1 MIDLVRFL
9 LKPFDTNFKS
19 NIFVANGE
27 EQTSND
33 DWAVVV
39 AQLEDQPLPMPEV
52 SSWNRV
58 IGILLYRTFVYCI
71 QKTKNEKQAGTG
83 PFFKKVLIICIKRI
97 VIFRFSGI
105 PGGERRPRVEGSVQ
119 KVPQKH
125 QRALNSAKRNPIFVP
140 ERPLLKRQIKP

>member
-58 IGILLYRTFVYCI
+58 IGILLYRTFVYCKLYPKDEKR
-71 QKTKNEKQAGTG
+71 KTGRQW
-83 PFFKKVLIICIKRI
+83 
-97 VIFRFSGI
+97 
-105 PGGERRPRVEGSVQ
+105 
-119 KVPQKH
+119 
-125 QRALNSAKRNPIFVP
+125 PIF
-140 ERPLLKRQIKP
+140 